1 MMIRS
6 ERLMMLPISEGDA
19 ESLLGV
25 FQDPAVGR
33 YLLDDATV
41 SLDWV
46 RHEIVSSNERFASTG
61 AGLWAVRLT
70 GTTSIVGFVGF
81 REFFDPP
88 RLQLLYG
95 LLPDRWGQGL
105 ACEAAKRVCDHA
117 FEVLDFSRVE
127 AAMDEPNRRS
137 IAVTER
143 LGLRRLNAP
152 VQTLD
157 AAVFYE
163 IDRDTW
169 NKQYR
174 AIALSNNGM
183 QPDPWLNRWVPL
195 IRQHAAGSPVLEI
208 GCGCGHGRYRV

>member
-6 ERLMMLPISEGDA
+6 ERLTLLPISEGDA

-25 FQDPAVGR
+25 FQDSAVRR

-46 RHEIVSSNERFASTG
+46 KHEIASSNERFASTG
-61 AGLWAVRLT
+61 AGLWAIRLT
-70 GTTSIVGFVGF
+70 GSTSIIGFVGF

-95 LLPDRWGQGL
+95 LLPACWGQGL
-105 ACEAAKRVCDHA
+105 ASEAAKVVCDHA
-117 FEVLDFSRVE
+117 FEVLGFSRIE

-137 IAVTER
+137 IAVAER
-143 LGLRRLNAP
+143 LGLCRLNAQ
-152 VQTLD
+152 VQTHH
-157 AAVFYE
+157 ATAFYE

-169 NKQYR
+169 NHKYR
-174 AIALSNNGM
+174 ATALSNNGM
-183 QPDPWLNRWVPL
+183 QPTPRGG
-195 IRQHAAGSPVLEI
+195 AADA
-208 GCGCGHGRYRV
+208 GR